1 MWIDVGAP
9 DATRLHKASKAAER
23 VVLYTH
29 KDPALIVRQLAGER
43 IHRAEALELYGVD
56 RELLAELTARLER
69 RMTLA
74 LSVSDGQIYIDIGG
88 KTLTGTAT
96 RFRLT

>member
-1 MWIDVGAP
+1 MA
-9 DATRLHKASKAAER
+9 H
-23 VVLYTH
+23 
-29 KDPALIVRQLAGER
+29 
-43 IHRAEALELYGVD
+43 ALELFSVD

-69 RMTLA
+69 RMTFA
-74 LSVSDGQIYIDIGG
+74 LSVSDGQIYIGIGG